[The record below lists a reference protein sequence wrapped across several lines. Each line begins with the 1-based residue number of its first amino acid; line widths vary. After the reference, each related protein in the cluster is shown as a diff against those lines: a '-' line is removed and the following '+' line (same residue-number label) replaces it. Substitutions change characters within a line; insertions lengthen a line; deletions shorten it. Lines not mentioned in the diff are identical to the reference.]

1 MGKIKSKYDIFRQKT
16 RIIIHGTDTKAG
28 RLFDLILLGI
38 ILLSLFL
45 VIMETVEGFDSKYH
59 SQLIFLEWTITVFF
73 TIEYILRIISIDKP
87 LRYVFSFYGIID
99 FIATLPMYLALFF
112 PQTSILTVVRALR
125 LLRLFKIINHPHFTS
140 QSTHLKEAISASK
153 GKIIVFIYFVLI
165 CTVIIGS
172 TMYIIEGKESGF
184 TSIPVSIYWTI
195 VTLTT
200 VGYGDIAP
208 QTPLGQIV
216 ASLVMILGY
225 GIIAVPTGIITAEF
239 AKRNTNPITD
249 SDTFKITC
257 TKCNT
262 EIHNKDALFCHHC
275 GDKLNNTITRS

>member
-1 MGKIKSKYDIFRQKT
+1 MVKVKAKYDIFRQRT

-28 RLFDLILLGI
+28 RLFDLILLGV

-45 VIMETVEGFDSKYH
+45 IIMETVQGFDAKYH
-59 SQLIFLEWTITVFF
+59 RQLVFLEWTITIFF
-73 TIEYILRIISIDKP
+73 TIEYILRVISIDKP
-87 LRYVFSFYGIID
+87 LKYIFSFYGIID
-99 FIATLPMYLALFF
+99 LIATLPMYLSMFF
-112 PQTSILTVVRALR
+112 PGTSILTVVRALR
-125 LLRLFKIINHPHFTS
+125 LLRLFKIINHPHFTT
-140 QSTHLKEAISASK
+140 QSTQLKEAISASR

-239 AKRNTNPITD
+239 AKRNINTNTNP
-249 SDTFKITC
+249 DTFKTTC
-257 TKCNT
+257 SKCNT
-262 EIHNKDALFCHHC
+262 VIQNKEALFCHHC
-275 GDKLNNTITRS
+275 GSKLNDSIN